1 MRKPPNAG
9 SSSFPSGIRV
19 RSWIS
24 KLNTSMK
31 SVMRSRAK
39 FGCYQFPQEFMR
51 SSQLKVCLQSAPVSR
66 HQHISEISSVICP
79 FSWRPRLSCIQPASW
94 PAAKP
99 PFLGR
104 MLLHIPI
111 CWSTYSSSWKK
122 DFSAL
127 QSTAIHASRQCHSS
141 SPTEA
146 TQADLRKPGSGRLE
160 LTWHRFCLAVLLT
173 SKYPDLRSHSGTTCP
188 VAKRSSFITWRA
200 ATCQNVKSAVAFR
213 EGMKIHQR
221 LMQLANG
228 SCLLAISYTP
238 SIKQREEAAAGR
250 ERSAATKPGMLAL
263 PRENQ
268 EMLVIYMTLLHC
280 TYHSAAYSFWQVGM

>member
-1 MRKPPNAG
+1 M
-9 SSSFPSGIRV
+9 
-19 RSWIS
+19 
-24 KLNTSMK
+24 
-31 SVMRSRAK
+31 
-39 FGCYQFPQEFMR
+39 
-51 SSQLKVCLQSAPVSR
+51 
-66 HQHISEISSVICP
+66 
-79 FSWRPRLSCIQPASW
+79 
-94 PAAKP
+94 
-99 PFLGR
+99 
-104 MLLHIPI
+104 PI
-111 CWSTYSSSWKK
+111 CWSTYSSSWKT

-146 TQADLRKPGSGRLE
+146 TQADLHKPGSGRLE

-173 SKYPDLRSHSGTTCP
+173 SKYPDLQSHSGTSCP

-213 EGMKIHQR
+213 EGMKIRQR

-250 ERSAATKPGMLAL
+250 ERPAVMKPC
-263 PRENQ
+263 ENQ
-268 EMLVIYMTLLHC
+268 EILVIYMTLLHC
-280 TYHSAAYSFWQVGM
+280 TYHFCCVQLLTSGNVKMAEALRVATDRDSVTLI